1 MQEGARE
8 LKIQS
13 RRARRLQNSNRIGLL
28 IVGLVVV
35 VLGVAMAFG
44 STSLRQKT
52 AEYEQRKEALEQQ
65 ISEEEQRAKD
75 LDEYEK
81 YTKSKKFIED
91 MAKTKLG
98 LVNPD
103 EIILKGE

>member
-1 MQEGARE
+1 MIKSLLAANKSERDSFY
-8 LKIQS
+8 IPQS
-13 RRARRLQNSNRIGLL
+13 VQQSIPIRRMYGDGIWQ
-28 IVGLVVV
+28 VG
-35 VLGVAMAFG
+35 
-44 STSLRQKT
+44 
-52 AEYEQRKEALEQQ
+52 RKHSRTWRFADVNYAAA
-65 ISEEEQRAKD
+65 SEEEQRAKD